1 MTLNN
6 QRYRQLPVNSISR
19 NVQLGA
25 RLVFLYGSHV
35 GTAAIFMIIRRA
47 RGSSGSSTHRAH

>member
-25 RLVFLYGSHV
+25 RLVFPYGHA
-35 GTAAIFMIIRRA
+35 GTAAIFKIVRRA
-47 RGSSGSSTHRAH
+47 RASSGSSTRRVH